1 MKIGRWRQHRS
12 AGHAGTHAQVGK
24 SADPGVV
31 TDHLVGV
38 DEGAASDVRFGA
50 DHCTFH
56 HRQAP
61 CRQPAGR
68 VIQRPA
74 NAAATSALT
83 SSAGRYSGTS
93 LRTWRSMAS
102 TSLLSQ
108 ACRNEANILPCNAGS
123 IGRSR
128 ADRMR

>member
-31 TDHLVGV
+31 TEHIVGV

-50 DHCTFH
+50 DHCTCH

-83 SSAGRYSGTS
+83 SSADRYSGTR

-102 TSLLSQ
+102 RTTTQ
-108 ACRNEANILPCNAGS
+108 P
-123 IGRSR
+123 SR
-128 ADRMR
+128 ARASVGDRKSTRLNSSHG